1 MTHSLASRT
10 AAAAL
15 LSLVLVSTGVSTA
28 SARPDP
34 IDVRPADTEG
44 SVMSCALQRIDT
56 QLVRCDNLTGAGVS
70 APLFIP
76 ELQPVSPAGAR

>member
-1 MTHSLASRT
+1 MFHSLASRT

-15 LSLVLVSTGVSTA
+15 LSLLLVATGASTA

-34 IDVRPADTEG
+34 GDAGSAGDVTSGQNCPLR
-44 SVMSCALQRIDT
+44 RIDT

-70 APLFIP
+70 APLWIP
-76 ELQPVSPAGAR
+76 ELRPIAQPGFH

>member
-1 MTHSLASRT
+1 MTHSLVSRT
-10 AAAAL
+10 SAAAL
-15 LSLVLVSTGVSTA
+15 LALLLVGSGGSTA

-34 IDVRPADTEG
+34 IDVGTTGRATTA
-44 SVMSCALQRIDT
+44 SSCELRRIDT

-76 ELQPVSPAGAR
+76 ELLPLAGSSSR

>member
-1 MTHSLASRT
+1 MAHSLASRS

-15 LSLVLVSTGVSTA
+15 LSLVLVSTGASTA

-34 IDVRPADTEG
+34 IDLRPADTAG
-44 SVMSCALQRIDT
+44 AVLGCALQRIDT

-76 ELQPVSPAGAR
+76 ELQPVPAAGAR